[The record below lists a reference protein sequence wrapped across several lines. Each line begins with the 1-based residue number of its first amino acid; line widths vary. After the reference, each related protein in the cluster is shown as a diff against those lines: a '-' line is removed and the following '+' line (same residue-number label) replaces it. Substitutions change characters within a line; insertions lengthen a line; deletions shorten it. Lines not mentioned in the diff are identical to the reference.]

1 MELYH
6 GSNIAVEEPL
16 AFAGRRNLDFG
27 RGFYTTR
34 LKSQAQK
41 WAFLVASRKK
51 RDVQSIVSIY
61 DCNEAELMTAGYVY
75 KNFPTYD
82 MEWLKFVVDCRKG
95 IDETNYDIVEGGV
108 ANDQVIDTVEDYEN
122 GRITAEQALDQ
133 LRYKKPNNQICFRNQ
148 EIIDK
153 YLHFTGTEV
162 VTPKDVAI
170 SKKSRIFANSNA
182 IEIMRSFSHD

>member
-6 GSNIAVEEPL
+6 GSNIAVEQPL
-16 AFAGRRNLDFG
+16 ALAGRRNLDFG
-27 RGFYTTR
+27 RGFYVTR

-41 WAFLVASRKK
+41 WATLVASRKK
-51 RDVQSIVSIY
+51 RDEQSIVSTY
-61 DCNEAELMTAGYVY
+61 ECDEPSMMSAGYMY

-82 MEWLKFVVDCRKG
+82 MEWLEFVVACRQGK
-95 IDETNYDIVEGGV
+95 DETPYDIVEGGV

-148 EIIDK
+148 EVIDK
-153 YLHFTGTEV
+153 YIHFTNAET
-162 VTPKDVAI
+162 VTPKDIAL
-170 SKKSRIFANSNA
+170 
-182 IEIMRSFSHD
+182 

>member
-16 AFAGRRNLDFG
+16 ALAGRKSLDFG

-34 LKSQAQK
+34 IKSQARK
-41 WAFLVASRKK
+41 WAILVASRKK
-51 RDVQSIVSIY
+51 RNSQSTISIY
-61 DCNEAELMTAGYVY
+61 ECDEAEMLAGGYVY
-75 KNFPTYD
+75 KNFPIYD
-82 MEWLKFVVDCRKG
+82 IEWLEFVVACRKG
-95 IDETNYDIVEGGV
+95 KDETNYDIVEGGV

-133 LRYKKPNNQICFRNQ
+133 LKYKMPNNQVCFRNQ

-153 YLHFTGTEV
+153 YLHFVGVEN
-162 VTPKDVAI
+162 VTL
-170 SKKSRIFANSNA
+170 
-182 IEIMRSFSHD
+182 

>member
-6 GSNIAVEEPL
+6 GSNIAVAQPL

-41 WAFLVASRKK
+41 WATLVASRKK
-51 RDVQSIVSIY
+51 RNSQSIVSIFE
-61 DCNEAELMTAGYVY
+61 CNEDEMMAAGYVF
-75 KNFPTYD
+75 KNFPEYD
-82 MEWLKFVVDCRKG
+82 MEWLEFVVACRHG
-95 IDETNYDIVEGGV
+95 EDNTNYDIVEGGV

-122 GRITAEQALDQ
+122 GRITAEQALNQ

-148 EIIDK
+148 EVIDK
-153 YLHFTGTEV
+153 FLHFT
-162 VTPKDVAI
+162 
-170 SKKSRIFANSNA
+170 NA
-182 IEIMRSFSHD
+182 ETLNA